1 MSTINHSLK
10 FLMNLAKMQ
19 AVIARR
25 FERLA
30 VHGISFSD
38 FLILYLLQQT
48 PGQKL
53 RRADLA
59 EKIGLTPSGITRI
72 LLPMEKIGLVTR
84 EANERDARVS
94 YAVLTTA
101 GLQILEDAKSTAN
114 AVAKEIIPIENIKN
128 NEPVWELT
136 RLLGGTIV

>member
-1 MSTINHSLK
+1 
-10 FLMNLAKMQ
+10 MNLAKMQ